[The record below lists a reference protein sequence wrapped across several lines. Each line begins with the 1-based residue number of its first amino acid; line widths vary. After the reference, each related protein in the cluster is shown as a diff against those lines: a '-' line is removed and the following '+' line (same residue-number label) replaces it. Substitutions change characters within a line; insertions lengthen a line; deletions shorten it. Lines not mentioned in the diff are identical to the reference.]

1 MSLRS
6 VYTVKVVCRRY
17 GMYHY
22 GMYHTEMTNQVSR
35 RGEPRGMIRL
45 AHQF

>member
-17 GMYHY
+17 GMFLCI
-22 GMYHTEMTNQVSR
+22 EMTNQVSR
-35 RGEPRGMIRL
+35 RGDPRGIIRV
-45 AHQF
+45 AHQL

>member
-17 GMYHY
+17 GMYHI
-22 GMYHTEMTNQVSR
+22 EMTNQVSR
-35 RGEPRGMIRL
+35 RGEPRGTIRV

>member
-17 GMYHY
+17 EMFHI
-22 GMYHTEMTNQVSR
+22 EMTNQVSR
-35 RGEPRGMIRL
+35 RRKLRGLIE
-45 AHQF
+45 